1 MRQVRLDMKES
12 KLMIQL
18 LGKCVVQMSL
28 SVPGTYRLFLENF
41 VFFLNNIIMTPPPSR
56 QWAVIGH

>member
-12 KLMIQL
+12 ELMIQL

-28 SVPGTYRLFLENF
+28 SVPGTYRLFLGKKI
-41 VFFLNNIIMTPPPSR
+41 LNNIIMTPPPSR